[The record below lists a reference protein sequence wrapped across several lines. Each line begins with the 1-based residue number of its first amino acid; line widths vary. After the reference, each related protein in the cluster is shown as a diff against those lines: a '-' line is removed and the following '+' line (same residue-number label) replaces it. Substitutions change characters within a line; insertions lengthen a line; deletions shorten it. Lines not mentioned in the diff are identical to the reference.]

1 MTQLWLFSLRHS
13 VKPHADTTCHR
24 RMASWSTET
33 HSLNSMATLAWKLG
47 FSSAE
52 IKALRKEDIDS
63 TDTDHMLRVFC
74 VDGFYHIDEGKL
86 RSMTHRLK
94 ECWRNLKRIKETQ
107 RGVPRFVTDDA
118 RTMTR
123 RRYNCPLED
132 EHQQDRSYL
141 FLENVFSADQS
152 CALYLTSFVVTR
164 EIIFAF
170 FGKSSLYDVFAL
182 PSSTSSEER
191 LHQCETHT
199 DIMQTEQQEDEAVNE
214 RSPVELLPHPP
225 GTPNRD
231 RMRSHSLLPDNS
243 LNLPDEPSGPPSH
256 TPVDIDFS
264 LSNTFTDYMDGV
276 EQDVPL
282 AAGFEDHISKAPLE
296 KKAVVS
302 LHRKVTDILRLWYES
317 ENTTLVVLFLFE
329 SRAYY
334 KFLIQSELG
343 LRSTLRDLGRDHYF
357 LIIDDYGIKAP
368 DMKDINEAALREH
381 LVLVGRKCGPGQGFE
396 EQDGQISVDNLRD
409 YVIKFDVRTGK
420 RKAAESPS
428 MSAKRRAPM

>member
-1 MTQLWLFSLRHS
+1 MSLLYRLLRHQ
-13 VKPHADTTCHR
+13 R
-24 RMASWSTET
+24 RGCIS
-33 HSLNSMATLAWKLG
+33 
-47 FSSAE
+47 
-52 IKALRKEDIDS
+52 
-63 TDTDHMLRVFC
+63 
-74 VDGFYHIDEGKL
+74 
-86 RSMTHRLK
+86 
-94 ECWRNLKRIKETQ
+94 
-107 RGVPRFVTDDA
+107 
-118 RTMTR
+118 
-123 RRYNCPLED
+123 
-132 EHQQDRSYL
+132 
-141 FLENVFSADQS
+141 
-152 CALYLTSFVVTR
+152 
-164 EIIFAF
+164 
-170 FGKSSLYDVFAL
+170 
-182 PSSTSSEER
+182 
-191 LHQCETHT
+191 
-199 DIMQTEQQEDEAVNE
+199 TEQQEDEAVNE